1 MSNPAIRDEEALYEI
16 KVKGHLDPSWSGWL
30 DGLTIEPQA
39 QGETLLTGPVRDQ
52 AALHGLLN
60 KIRDLG
66 LPLLLVKRLSQD
78 EANTERSFSR

>member
-1 MSNPAIRDEEALYEI
+1 MPNPATYDEEALYEI
-16 KVKGHLDPSWSGWL
+16 KVKGHLDQSWSRWL

-39 QGETLLTGPVRDQ
+39 HGDTLLTGPVRDQ

-66 LPLLLVKRLSQD
+66 LPLLGVEKK
-78 EANTERSFSR
+78 